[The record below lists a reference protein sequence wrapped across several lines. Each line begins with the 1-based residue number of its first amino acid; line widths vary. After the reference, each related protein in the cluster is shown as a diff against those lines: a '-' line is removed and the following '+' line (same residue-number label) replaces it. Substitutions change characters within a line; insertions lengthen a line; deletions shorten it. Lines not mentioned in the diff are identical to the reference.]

1 MERLV
6 LDPEALWMDY
16 SLMFR
21 FRNVASMQKWLKGK
35 NGLGDQKPLH
45 E

>member
-6 LDPEALWMDY
+6 LDPEALRMDY

-21 FRNVASMQKWLKGK
+21 FRNVASMQKWLKG
-35 NGLGDQKPLH
+35 
-45 E
+45 